1 MTFCSLAHLVREINI
16 RYGLH
21 VFIIIIIVIVIVVV
35 VVVVVVVIIIIITFL
50 LHTALDPFK
59 HWSLQNHGI
68 RSKSLKH
75 ARKAV
80 SDIYH
85 TLTRL

>member
-21 VFIIIIIVIVIVVV
+21 VFIIIIIVIVVV